1 MWRDHGWRDKA
12 AWRSCAVQRVKGVSN
27 RRIKGDALEPAPSLP
42 PLKLSREGT
51 LFPFTT
57 HRRRRRLLL

>member
-12 AWRSCAVQRVKGVSN
+12 AWRLCTVHRVTGVSN
-27 RRIKGDALEPAPSLP
+27 RHIKGDALEPAPSLP

-57 HRRRRRLLL
+57 HHSHRLLL